1 MKLANRPGLDFKA
14 TFNEFADRSLNKKV
28 NRIVERE
35 GRMSND
41 EKAEYSAKVR
51 ADLKENLTLSK
62 EEMSNLLVE
71 MGIVMK
77 SHQMRTLVDAFDAD
91 GDGVVTL
98 KEFIAFTGSK
108 RDRHGG
114 ALQAMSSAK
123 CCWLTTC
130 MVTGMPNAYSVSNLT
145 KQAQRDVDRGVI
157 QPLNETH
164 TRTMQI
170 RKEIQNKQYSDSC
183 GDRDRERDR
192 DGGSRSSRCRGGER
206 GGERGGDDND
216 SYADKWDNDD
226 KTTNISISSSISN
239 VAGRTVIREMKNGE
253 KRMCIELK
261 ERIRREDILI
271 KLGAISNLKDNKNE
285 SKDQEGDDND
295 NEHDN
300 YDDDFDDG

>member
-14 TFNEFADRSLNKKV
+14 TFNEFADRTLNKKV

-77 SHQMRTLVDAFDAD
+77 SNQMRTLVDAFDAD

-98 KEFIAFTGSK
+98 KEFIAFTGAK
-108 RDRHGG
+108 REKHGG

-145 KQAQRDVDRGVI
+145 KQAQRDVDRGII
-157 QPLNETH
+157 QPLNESH

-170 RKEIQNKQYSDSC
+170 RKEMQNKQYSDSY
-183 GDRDRERDR
+183 GDRDRDR
-192 DGGSRSSRCRGGER
+192 DGGSRSSRSRGGER
-206 GGERGGDDND
+206 GGGGGDDND

-226 KTTNISISSSISN
+226 KTTNISVSSSSSN
-239 VAGRTVIREMKNGE
+239 IAGRTVIREMKNGE

-285 SKDQEGDDND
+285 SKDQDGDDN
-295 NEHDN
+295 EHEN